1 MARDPLENA
10 STLYGTR
17 DDAQYWTNVVTISQ
31 NFSRVYS
38 WIRYWYTHT
47 CWAANSSNVSLSRI
61 EIETVVAHSLAQLST
76 LNGHSIQYT
85 EKHTDIQLRRQLH
98 KVFWSD
104 DLANERFGSHLF
116 LSLSPYV
123 YISIFPFISTCLSIY
138 LFIFHLSLL
147 LPFFTS
153 ILFSLYASGT
163 QWPIEHFD
171 VNSILHQHSNEF
183 VEEEAVAYSQF
194 KGPDLQS
201 ILKWMIK
208 RMQYPPRA
216 GLWLKSLKEILVR
229 RYWLLVFC
237 LISSS
242 FAFAFTDGIV

>member
-123 YISIFPFISTCLSIY
+123 YIHISVYIYLSIY
-138 LFIFHLSLL
+138 LSIYFSSISLTPVFHFNFIFLVCKWNPVANWTFWCKLYFAST
-147 LPFFTS
+147 FKWIRGGGSCGIFT
-153 ILFSLYASGT
+153 I
-163 QWPIEHFD
+163 QRPW
-171 VNSILHQHSNEF
+171 
-183 VEEEAVAYSQF
+183 
-194 KGPDLQS
+194 
-201 ILKWMIK
+201 
-208 RMQYPPRA
+208 
-216 GLWLKSLKEILVR
+216 
-229 RYWLLVFC
+229 
-237 LISSS
+237 SSVH
-242 FAFAFTDGIV
+242 T

>member
-1 MARDPLENA
+1 MLYSDTIWNEKMARDPLENA

-116 LSLSPYV
+116 LSLPMYIYPYFRLYLPV
-123 YISIFPFISTCLSIY
+123 YLFIY
-138 LFIFHLSLL
+138 LFFIYLSY
-147 LPFFTS
+147 S
-153 ILFSLYASGT
+153 RFSLQFYFPCMQVEPSG
-163 QWPIEHFD
+163 QL
-171 VNSILHQHSNEF
+171 NIL
-183 VEEEAVAYSQF
+183 
-194 KGPDLQS
+194 
-201 ILKWMIK
+201 M
-208 RMQYPPRA
+208 
-216 GLWLKSLKEILVR
+216 
-229 RYWLLVFC
+229 
-237 LISSS
+237 
-242 FAFAFTDGIV
+242 